1 MFIVD
6 KAFKESFV
14 RVNKTEIDGMDFLQY
29 FYCIFIQKSDR
40 IAKMFENTSM
50 NTQKLMLKKSLTEL
64 LKFYEEKN
72 VNQHLLTIGQIHAAD
87 KLNVS
92 PAMYD
97 IWLDTLM
104 ETVRKYDP
112 EFHPKIELAWRVT
125 LSPGITYMKFAYK
138 HPNLL

>member
-1 MFIVD
+1 MYIID
-6 KAFKESFV
+6 KSFKESFT
-14 RVNKTEIDGMDFLQY
+14 RVSKARIDGQDFLQY
-29 FYCIFIQKSDR
+29 FYSIFIKKSER
-40 IAKMFENTSM
+40 VAKMFENTSM
-50 NTQKLMLKKSLTEL
+50 ESQKLLLKKSLTEL

-72 VNQHLLTIGQIHAAD
+72 VNQHLLNIGQIHAKD

-92 PAMYD
+92 PKMYD
-97 IWLDTLM
+97 IWLDTLI
-104 ETVRKYDP
+104 ETVQKFDP